1 MAETKDDVLVQV
13 SSLCAPLGNISGKSM
28 FGGSGVFCDG
38 LMFAL
43 ITRQGE
49 LYLRV
54 DDENRPKHEQAGLEK
69 HGRMP
74 YWRAPE
80 DALADWHSLEPWTR
94 AALLAAK
101 RAPAQPK
108 GKR

>member
-1 MAETKDDVLVQV
+1 MTETKEDVLAQL
-13 SSLCAPLGNISGKSM
+13 SALCAPLGAISGKSM
-28 FGGSGVFCDG
+28 FGGFGVFCDG

-43 ITRQGE
+43 ITRQGD

-54 DDENRPKHEQAGLEK
+54 DDENRPKHEQAELEK

-74 YWRAPE
+74 YWRVPE
-80 DALADWHSLEPWTR
+80 DALADWHSLEPWAG

-101 RAPAQPK
+101 RAPAKPK